1 MTEELCVVMPTVR
14 EPEAIRAYVANARAH
29 GFDTDRLHVVLVT
42 EEFCDVAWMES
53 LLDRLGVSG
62 AVFDGPAREAWFDEQ
77 GVGRY
82 AHVVPAASH
91 AQTSFGL
98 LYAYERGSE
107 FVVFLDD
114 DTRPLG
120 DRDFFGRHVENLTRE
135 GPVRTV
141 ASDERWVNVLY
152 ESHDDH
158 GLYPRGYPYGAM
170 GETVTESEE
179 TLAGGEVIASQGL
192 WTNVPDLDAV
202 RILGDGDLQGQAQT
216 RMDPDDYGVDF
227 LAAPGSYL
235 TVCSM
240 NLAFRREVIPAF
252 YQLPM
257 DDNPWDVGRFDDIWS
272 GLFLK
277 RAADLLGKRIL
288 TGEPY
293 CRHDKAPRSTFGD
306 LANEAPGL
314 ELNEHVW
321 RVIDRATPEG
331 LETPETETPADGE
344 PVLSGVDGPSF
355 LSSDAD
361 DAAAYRAI
369 GRAIATEL
377 TTGAHD
383 EWENGAFLRYCGQ
396 YFHDWLDCLAV
407 LDGAAPGPVH
417 APDADPT
424 DARHDPEVGTVI
436 EPTGEPRRTDDGTD
450 LRTDDGVVTDE
461 AADDDRVPT
470 DD

>member
-1 MTEELCVVMPTVR
+1 MAATEELCVVMPTIR
-14 EPEAIRAYVANARAH
+14 EPEAIRAYVANARAN
-29 GFDTDRLHVVLVT
+29 GFDTDRLHVTLVT
-42 EEFCDVAWMES
+42 EEFCDTAEMRG

-62 AVFDGPAREAWFDEQ
+62 AVFDGPARDEWFDEQ
-77 GVGRY
+77 GIGRY
-82 AHVVPAASH
+82 EHLIPAASH

-107 FVVFLDD
+107 IVVFLDD
-114 DTRPLG
+114 DTRPVG
-120 DRDFFGRHVENLTRE
+120 DRDFFGRHLQNLGYAGEVTS
-135 GPVRTV
+135 VS
-141 ASDERWVNVLY
+141 SDERWVNVLY
-152 ESHDDH
+152 QSAEDH

-170 GETVTESEE
+170 DETVHETTE
-179 TLAGGEVIASQGL
+179 TVAAGDVVASQGL

-202 RILGDGDLQGQAQT
+202 RILGDGDLRGQAQT
-216 RMDPDDYGVDF
+216 RTDETDYGADF
-227 LAAPGSYL
+227 VAGDGSYL

-277 RAADLLGKRIL
+277 RAADLLDKRVY
-288 TGEPY
+288 TGEPL
-293 CRHDKAPRSTFGD
+293 CRHDKAARSTFGD

-321 RVIDRATPEG
+321 RVIDRAEPAEP
-331 LETPETETPADGE
+331 LEAADA
-344 PVLSGVDGPSF
+344 S
-355 LSSDAD
+355 
-361 DAAAYRAI
+361 AYRAI

-377 TTGAHD
+377 TDGTFDG
-383 EWENGAFLRYCGQ
+383 WTNGAFLRYCGQ

-407 LDGAAPGPVH
+407 LDGATPGPVR
-417 APDADPT
+417 APDAAGDTP
-424 DARHDPEVGTVI
+424 
-436 EPTGEPRRTDDGTD
+436 
-450 LRTDDGVVTDE
+450 TDE
-461 AADDDRVPT
+461 AVAESREITT